1 MVKNNETAEYPSHWE
16 ADVVLRDGAT
26 AHLRPVSP
34 ADAEGLQRMHQSQ
47 SEASIYLRFF
57 TYKASLSAAELKR
70 FTHVDY
76 RDRVAFVI
84 TIGNDIAGIG
94 RYDRLDA
101 PNEAEVAFMIAD
113 AHQGR
118 GLGSI
123 LIEHLAAAA
132 RENGIDTFSAEV
144 LPENRTMLVVFQE
157 SGFDIS
163 RRFDDGVVV
172 VEFSIDP
179 TERSRAV
186 MESREHR
193 AEAKSIAEIVN
204 AKSVA
209 VIGASRYWGKV
220 GHRLLESL
228 IENGFQGHVVGINPQ
243 AFEVGGTVSF
253 AGIGETKEPIE
264 LAVVAV
270 PKDQLTDVVEEC
282 GKAGVKG
289 LLIIT
294 AGFEYGTGM
303 ELQRSIVRQARR
315 WGMRVVGPASAGIIN
330 TDPAVNLN
338 ASPSPTLPK
347 RGALGLFT
355 QSAAISVALFA
366 SAVRQDIGFSTVLSA
381 GNRADVSG
389 NDVMQYWED
398 DPNTRAVALYLES
411 FGNPRKFVRIAR
423 RLSLSKPVIVTKS
436 DMSGRRIPA
445 GHQVRTTQASP
456 EATRAIL
463 ATAGVI
469 QARTHDEM
477 MDVCRLAATQE
488 VPAGSRVGIVSNS
501 PALAQVSADT
511 ADQLGLDPTL
521 ILDNIDLDQ
530 AVKKASAALRTALE
544 EATSSNKVDA
554 VLVVP
559 QAGLNQD
566 ISDFMDVI
574 IDVAATTDKPVLV
587 NFSGVL
593 DPDVEL
599 NSIAT
604 AGEVTEAGALQPGVP
619 CYSNPA
625 RALKALTL
633 LARYRQWL
641 NQDVSEV
648 IRPADIDHDRA
659 ARIVSTAVAEVPGGE
674 LKKLSTQQTSDLL
687 QAYGVDVLAAK
698 SFQTPDEAVAAANE
712 LGWPVALKAADS
724 YLRHRLDLGGVRLNI
739 PDEQS
744 LRLNID
750 QMHAI
755 LKAYGSPG
763 LEVQS
768 MATAGQGC
776 AVRAI
781 EDPLHGPV
789 ISFGVAGDAV
799 DLLNDWAHASPPLTQ
814 LDLDQLIRKPKASVK
829 LFGYQQMPPVDA
841 EKLKDLLNRVALLKD
856 EFPQVVKLKLSPVL
870 ASADSATVLAAEIHV
885 ANAEQRTDSARRA
898 LSN

>member
-1 MVKNNETAEYPSHWE
+1 MVKQNETADYPSHWE

-34 ADAEGLQRMHQSQ
+34 ADAEALQRMHQGQ
-47 SEASIYLRFF
+47 SETSIYLRFF
-57 TYKASLSAAELKR
+57 TYKASLSDAELER

-84 TIGNDIAGIG
+84 TIGDDIAGIG
-94 RYDRLDA
+94 RYDRLDD
-101 PNEAEVAFMIAD
+101 PLEAEVAFMIAD

-132 RENGIDTFSAEV
+132 RERGIRRFSAEV

-204 AKSVA
+204 PRSVA

-228 IENGFQGHVVGINPQ
+228 VENGFNGHVVGINPE

-253 AGIGETKEPIE
+253 AGVSESKEPIE

-270 PKDQLTDVVEEC
+270 PKDRLPEVVEEC

-294 AGFEYGTGM
+294 AGFEYGNGM
-303 ELQRSIVRQARR
+303 EVQRSIVRQARR

-330 TDPAVNLN
+330 TDPEISLN
-338 ASPSPTLPK
+338 ASPSPTLPL
-347 RGALGLFT
+347 RGSLGLFT
-355 QSAAISVALFA
+355 QSAAITIALFA
-366 SAVRQDIGFSTVLSA
+366 SAVRQDIGFSSVLSA

-389 NDVMQYWED
+389 NDMMQYWED

-423 RLSLSKPVIVTKS
+423 RLSRTKPVIVTKS
-436 DMSGRRIPA
+436 DMTGRRIPA

-456 EATRAIL
+456 EATRALL
-463 ATAGVI
+463 AQAGVT
-469 QARTHDEM
+469 QARNHDEM
-477 MDVCRLAATQE
+477 MDVCRLVSTQN
-488 VPAGSRVGIVSNS
+488 VPAGSRVGIISNS

-511 ADQLGLDPTL
+511 ADQLRLDPTL
-521 ILDNIDLDQ
+521 IIDAVNLDQ
-530 AVKKASAALRTALE
+530 DLPAARESMRAALAD
-544 EATSSNKVDA
+544 AIASPKVDA
-554 VLVVP
+554 LLVVP
-559 QAGLNQD
+559 QAGLNQGLDECLED
-566 ISDFMDVI
+566 IANL
-574 IDVAATTDKPVLV
+574 AATTDKPVLV
-587 NFSGVL
+587 TISGVL
-593 DPDVEL
+593 DEDIEL
-599 NSIAT
+599 NSIAH
-604 AGEVTEAGALQPGVP
+604 AGEVQEAGDLQAGVP

-625 RALKALTL
+625 RALKALAL
-633 LARYRQWL
+633 LARYRDWL

-648 IRPADIDHDRA
+648 HRPEDIDQDRA
-659 ARIVSTAVAEVPGGE
+659 AEIVAAAVAEVPGGE
-674 LKKLSTQQTSDLL
+674 LKKLSEKDTAALL
-687 QAYGVDVLAAK
+687 ASYGVHLLETIP
-698 SFQTPDEAVAAANE
+698 FETPEEAVAAAEE
-712 LGWPVALKAADS
+712 LGWPVALKATDS

-739 PDEQS
+739 PDEAS
-744 LRLNID
+744 LRANIT
-750 QMHAI
+750 QMRA
-755 LKAYGSPG
+755 LLEAYGSPG

-768 MATAGQGC
+768 MVAAGQGC

-789 ISFGVAGDAV
+789 LSFGVAGDAV

-814 LDLDQLIRKPKASVK
+814 LDLDQMIRTPKASAK

-841 EKLKDLLNRVALLKD
+841 EAVKDVLNRIGLLKD
-856 EFPQVVKLKLSPVL
+856 DFPQVVKLKLSPLL
-870 ASADSATVLAAEIHV
+870 AAADSATVLAAEIHV

>member
-132 RENGIDTFSAEV
+132 RENGIDTFTAEV

-530 AVKKASAALRTALE
+530 AVKKASAALRKALE

-814 LDLDQLIRKPKASVK
+814 LDLDQHIRKPKASVK

>member
-1 MVKNNETAEYPSHWE
+1 MVKNNESAEYPSHWE

-26 AHLRPVSP
+26 AHLRPVTP
-34 ADAEGLQRMHQSQ
+34 ADANALQRMHQSQ
-47 SEASIYLRFF
+47 SETSIYLRFF
-57 TYKASLSAAELKR
+57 TYKASLSEAELER

-84 TIGNDIAGIG
+84 TIGHDIAGIG
-94 RYDRLDA
+94 RYDRLDT

-228 IENGFQGHVVGINPQ
+228 VENGFQGHVVGINPE

-253 AGIGETKEPIE
+253 AGISQIKEPIE

-330 TDPAVNLN
+330 TDPDIRLN
-338 ASPSPTLPK
+338 ASPSPTLPM
-347 RGALGLFT
+347 RGSLGLFT
-355 QSAAISVALFA
+355 QSAAITVALFA

-389 NDVMQYWED
+389 NDMMQYWED

-423 RLSLSKPVIVTKS
+423 RLSRSKPVIVTKS
-436 DMSGRRIPA
+436 DLSGRRIPA

-488 VPAGSRVGIVSNS
+488 VPAGSRVGIITNS

-521 ILDNIDLDQ
+521 IIDNIDLDQ
-530 AVKKASAALRTALE
+530 DPKKATAALRQALT

-554 VLVVP
+554 VLVTP
-559 QAGLNQD
+559 QAGLNQE
-566 ISDFMDVI
+566 IHSFMTAIVE
-574 IDVAATTDKPVLV
+574 VAAETEKPVLV

-593 DPDVEL
+593 DEEVEL
-599 NSIAT
+599 NSIAA
-604 AGEVTEAGALQPGVP
+604 AGEVTETGALQPGVP

-625 RALKALTL
+625 RALKALAL

-641 NQDVSEV
+641 NQEVSEV
-648 IRPADIDHDRA
+648 VRPDDIDHDRA
-659 ARIVSTAVAEVPGGE
+659 AQIVADAVAEVPGGE
-674 LKKLSTQQTSDLL
+674 LNKLSAQQTSDLL
-687 QAYGVDVLAAK
+687 QAYGVDLLASVPFGTA
-698 SFQTPDEAVAAANE
+698 DEAVAAAHR

-739 PDEQS
+739 PDEGS
-744 LRLNID
+744 LRVNID
-750 QMHAI
+750 QMRAI
-755 LKAYGSPG
+755 LEAYGSPG

-768 MATAGQGC
+768 MAPPGQGC

-789 ISFGVAGDAV
+789 LSFGLAGDAV
-799 DLLNDWAHASPPLTQ
+799 DLLEDWAHASPPLTQ
-814 LDLDQLIRKPKASVK
+814 LDLDQLVRKPKAAVK
-829 LFGYQQMPPVDA
+829 LFGYQQMPPVDTA
-841 EKLKDLLNRVALLKD
+841 KLKDLLNRIALLKD
-856 EFPQVVKLKLSPVL
+856 DFPQVVKLKLSPVL